1 MVKMM
6 IIQWNWVY
14 PTLRQTQWLCPSD
27 RIMLLR
33 ILKLRTWCQCLH
45 VGKRSEHSMF
55 VIYLRKSCST
65 LLLLVDNS
73 TRRCCFIR
81 SQHCFDQS
89 TIFAYIIWLSHVK
102 SPQKACPV
110 VASIQLLFVKSVL
123 SASSK
128 TDKVPKFFL
137 VPSLFYACWNSHLCP
152 LWINRQLLL
161 VSSPLPNRFH
171 WMNNPQC
178 QGRST
183 GAGGLWR
190 APWWINGRWKLSTL
204 FKPQK
209 NAEWE

>member
-137 VPSLFYACWNSHLCP
+137 VPSLFLCLLKFTFMPIVDQSPTFAGIISAAEQIP
-152 LWINRQLLL
+152 LDEQSSMPGPLNWGWRPMK
-161 VSSPLPNRFH
+161 SPLVDQWQMKTIH
-171 WMNNPQC
+171 C
-178 QGRST
+178 
-183 GAGGLWR
+183 
-190 APWWINGRWKLSTL
+190 I
-204 FKPQK
+204 
-209 NAEWE
+209 